1 MGRAGANCLAIRGAT
16 ASAFEAMRW
25 VFAFL
30 LMLTSAWGV
39 RAAEGV
45 DLALVLVTDVSR
57 SVHDGEFALM
67 KDGYTSAFNDAD
79 VLKAIRGG
87 ALGRIAVS
95 YVEFAGSSEVRTVVN
110 WTVISDAASAA
121 AFTKKLQAA
130 PRSFWGRT
138 SISAGMARALRNL
151 ASSGY
156 EAQRQVIDVCG
167 DGTNNAGRD
176 VTEVRDEA
184 VERGITINGLAI
196 INERPM
202 SWAQAHTQPEGGLD
216 TWYRENVIGGPGSFV
231 LTIRDFRSFG
241 EAMRKKLLN
250 EIASNSG
257 RETL

>member
-1 MGRAGANCLAIRGAT
+1 MCGGGEFACHPRRHCI
-16 ASAFEAMRW
+16 SIIAMRW
-25 VFAFL
+25 VMAFL
-30 LMLTSAWGV
+30 VMLLSAGGA

-67 KDGYTSAFNDAD
+67 KEGYAAAFNDPD
-79 VLKAIRGG
+79 VLQAIKRG

-95 YVEFAGSSEVRTVVN
+95 YIEFAGASEVRTVVQ

-121 AFTKKLQAA
+121 AFVKTLQAA

-138 SISAGMARALRNL
+138 SISAGMALALRTL

-167 DGTNNAGRD
+167 DGTNNAGRA
-176 VTEVRDEA
+176 VSEVRDEA
-184 VERGITINGLAI
+184 LALGITVNGLAI

-216 TWYRENVIGGPGSFV
+216 TWYRENVTGGPGSFV

-250 EIASNSG
+250 EIANNSG
-257 RETL
+257 RGLL